1 MEFLRKWFARSNT
14 SAQNAK
20 GRLISVLIHDRTDI
34 SPALLENLRTEMITL
49 LKKYM
54 DIDESNIEINLDR
67 GSREVALVANVPVL
81 RVRREPF
88 NLPET
93 DSKGESKAV
102 RTEPS
107 HNHNHNKNHN
117 KNRRHR

>member
-1 MEFLRKWFARSNT
+1 MEFLRKLFRGRSNS
-14 SAQNAK
+14 SAQEAK

-34 SPALLENLRTEMITL
+34 SPKLLENLRVEMIAL

-67 GSREVALVANVPVL
+67 GGRAVALVANVPVL
-81 RVRREPF
+81 RVKRGTAV
-88 NLPET
+88 LPEM
-93 DSKGESKAV
+93 DSTAESRTV
-102 RTEPS
+102 RTEHPR
-107 HNHNHNKNHN
+107 NHG

>member
-1 MEFLRKWFARSNT
+1 MLEFLRKLFGVRSNT
-14 SAQNAK
+14 LAQKAK

-34 SPALLENLRTEMITL
+34 SPQLLENLRMEMIAL

-67 GSREVALVANVPVL
+67 GGREVALVANVPVL
-81 RVRREPF
+81 RVKRGTAD
-88 NLPET
+88 LSET
-93 DSKGESKAV
+93 DSTEESETT
-102 RTEPS
+102 RTDSPR
-107 HNHNHNKNHN
+107 NHN